1 MSVLTIQLPDSLF
14 AAMTALAKQEG
25 IPLDSLVASAA
36 AEKMSA
42 LLGVNFL
49 EDRAAQAPGQNE
61 FRSILDK
68 VPNNP
73 PDAGDEW

>member
-14 AAMTALAKQEG
+14 AAMTALAQKEG
-25 IPLDSLVASAA
+25 IGLDNLMASAA

-42 LLGVNFL
+42 MLGVNFL
-49 EDRAAQAPGQNE
+49 EERAAQAPAQDE
-61 FRSILDK
+61 LHRILGK

>member
-1 MSVLTIQLPDSLF
+1 MSALTIQLPDSLF
-14 AAMTALAKQEG
+14 AAMTALAQKQG
-25 IPLDSLVASAA
+25 VAVDNLVASAA

-42 LLGVNFL
+42 MLGINFL
-49 EDRAAQAPGQNE
+49 EERAALAPGQE
-61 FRSILDK
+61 ELHRILDK